1 MTDFSSAITVA
12 AANTDMNVAKRGP
25 LTQVELE
32 KEMSAF
38 GKTRAENMM
47 GRNEDA
53 GSADNNPYA
62 KAIYRRFIMPL
73 AALIRED
80 VGTKKPGRNQ
90 AHVTLLEP
98 LDPEAVAFLSVR
110 SVLNSLMSNSGH
122 DSSGGIGR
130 TLMAKVGRSLYG
142 ELLLSM
148 FAEIEPDLFYTLN
161 NDLGRR
167 MSKSERHKVTVFR
180 MQALQAGVPLPEW
193 GANGVAQVGAYI
205 LDRLELLG
213 MVDVHKVQVAGRS
226 GKAKAIKT
234 HTDVVLSE
242 AVTEIIANIKT
253 SVIETLPYFLPCI
266 EQPKDWVS
274 VLDGGFHTN
283 DIRRLQPSCIRT
295 RGATWSDYE
304 SYDLSRVFSAIN
316 GLQHTEWQIN
326 GQLLDAVRQI
336 ARHYDTDEIIGSN
349 ETAAPGKPEW
359 LGEEMTQSQMSPDE
373 EQEFTA
379 WKAAKREWYTQRKIA
394 GTKFGRFSTAL
405 AIADKFRRFET
416 IYFVYFA
423 DFRGRLYAQTTGVSP
438 QGSDLQKALLRFAK
452 GKPLDTLDAQR
463 WFLINGANKWKYDK
477 ESLDD
482 RVKLIQADHDAIMAI
497 ASDPVAH
504 PDWRDADSPLQFLAW
519 CFEYKQWQDSPH
531 DFVSHL
537 PVGMDGS
544 CNGLQNF
551 SAMLRDEI
559 GGKATNLV
567 PSSKPNDIYQNV
579 GDVTLLALRRETPR
593 TIPMVDEDDPETASA
608 AFKATLAN
616 KHLGMWIKHGCPR
629 GLVKRSVM
637 TLPYGSTRYAC
648 ADFIKADYLREG
660 KAPEFAKEEYG
671 AAAQLLSHYVWDSI
685 GEVVVKA
692 TEAMSWL
699 QSNVKKILETND
711 HISWV
716 APDGFPVIQIYQST
730 SMHRINTKLQ
740 GNTKIA
746 LYQDK
751 NEPCVRQH
759 KNGIAPNFI
768 HSHDAAHMKLV
779 INAAA
784 YEGLSLAMIHD
795 DYGTHAADA
804 AKLYRI
810 IREEFVA
817 MYEQNDP
824 LADIQARY
832 DLTQPPAR
840 GNLDLRQVLDSAY
853 FFS

>member
-1 MTDFSSAITVA
+1 MTDFSSAITAA

-110 SVLNSLMSNSGH
+110 SVLNTLMNGGDG
-122 DSSGGIGR
+122 DSPGIGR
-130 TLMAKVGRSLYG
+130 TLMAKLGRTLYG

-148 FAEIEPDLFYTLN
+148 FAEIEPDLFYTLH

-167 MSKSERHKVTVFR
+167 MSKSERHKITVFR

-193 GANGVAQVGAYI
+193 GANGVAQVGAYV

-213 MVDVHKVQVAGRS
+213 MVEIAKVQGSKDGTARS
-226 GKAKAIKT
+226 IKT
-234 HTDVVLSE
+234 HTEVMLAPAVLE
-242 AVTEIIANIKT
+242 LIDAIKT
-253 SVIETLPYFLPCI
+253 GVIDTLPYFLPCI
-266 EQPKDWVS
+266 EQPKDWIS
-274 VLDGGFHTN
+274 VLDGGFHTTEM
-283 DIRRLQPSCIRT
+283 RRLQPSCIAT
-295 RGATWSDYE
+295 KGATWSDYE
-304 SYDLSRVFSAIN
+304 TYDLRRVFSAIN
-316 GLQHTEWQIN
+316 GLQRTQWQIN
-326 GQLLDAVRQI
+326 GRLLDAVKHI
-336 ARHYDTDEIIGSN
+336 ARHYNTEEIIGSN
-349 ETAAPGKPEW
+349 DKLAPDKPEW
-359 LGEEMTQSQMSPDE
+359 LGEGMVYEQMSPT
-373 EQEFTA
+373 EQEEFSS
-379 WKAAKREWYTQRKIA
+379 WKSAKREWYTQRKIA

-405 AIADKFRRFET
+405 RIAEKFRQFEE

-452 GKPLDTLDAQR
+452 GKPLDSLDAER

-482 RVKLIQADHDAIMAI
+482 RVRLIKNDHDAIMRI
-497 ASDPVAH
+497 AEDPVSH
-504 PDWRDADSPLQFLAW
+504 SEWRAADSPLQFLAW
-519 CFEYKQWQDSPH
+519 CFEYKDWQDSPH

-559 GGKATNLV
+559 GGRATNLV
-567 PSSKPNDIYQNV
+567 PSDKPNDIYQNV
-579 GDVTLLALRRETPR
+579 GDVTLLRLRQATPW
-593 TIPMVDEDDPETASA
+593 IVPMVDEADEETGKA
-608 AFKATLAN
+608 ARKAELAN
-616 KHLGMWIKHGCPR
+616 KHLKLWLAHGCPR

-637 TLPYGSTRYAC
+637 TLPYGSTRFAC
-648 ADFIKADYLREG
+648 ADFIKDDYLREG

-671 AAAQLLSHYVWDSI
+671 AAAQFLSHYVWDSI

-711 HISWV
+711 QISWV
-716 APDGFPVIQIYQST
+716 APDGFPVIQIYQAT

-746 LYQDK
+746 LYQDTDK
-751 NEPCVRQH
+751 PCPRQH
-759 KNGIAPNFI
+759 RNGIAPNFI

-832 DLTQPPAR
+832 DLPQPPAR
-840 GNLDLRQVLDSAY
+840 GNLDLRQVLDSPY